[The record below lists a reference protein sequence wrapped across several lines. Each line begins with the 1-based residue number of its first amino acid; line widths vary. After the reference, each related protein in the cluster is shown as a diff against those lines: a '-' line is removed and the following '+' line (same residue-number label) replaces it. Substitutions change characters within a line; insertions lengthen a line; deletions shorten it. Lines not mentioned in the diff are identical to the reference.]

1 MSLTEPIQLVE
12 ESRIALQAV
21 RRALIELYEAVGA
34 NPDEPQDVA
43 RRYQLNRNLTW
54 KLSRVIRANEPFAAL
69 NHLPGQSG
77 IELALGAFE
86 KAGAPADAGKNL
98 RDAMNT
104 FAEVV
109 REHAGDREHLELTLE
124 SMGLF
129 ERDASSE
136 SGRELAFR
144 GNGSIWGVQAKTRV
158 SATMVAPSTISGK
171 VDFVMLSGLIGFRR
185 LRPGV
190 QWRLY
195 RAQFHTD
202 RGKAIVGAPGREEIE
217 TKQDG
222 DLPLLVR
229 DFCSPNMPQ
238 LITNDTDDGLEV
250 RLPGGQVGNRAAFDC
265 FFGYIYRGLPAE
277 RSPDNEYGSCAA
289 SINLPA
295 EALVFDLLV
304 HKDVH
309 VPKTPEIKLY
319 GFPHGGPEDPSAQ
332 TTANELP
339 ILETVTELAGSPPAV
354 ATPAV
359 PGLSKLVNSIYA
371 RMDWKPSDF
380 RGVRVHMKYPPMSSR
395 LVMRWP
401 LV

>member
-1 MSLTEPIQLVE
+1 MDLTEPIQLVE
-12 ESRIALQAV
+12 DSRVALQAV

-34 NPDEPQDVA
+34 NPDEPQEVA

-86 KAGAPADAGKNL
+86 KAGAPVDAGQNL
-98 RDAMNT
+98 REAMNS
-104 FAEVV
+104 FADVV

-144 GNGSIWGVQAKTRV
+144 GNGSIWGVQAKTRM
-158 SATMVAPSTISGK
+158 SATLVAPSAK
-171 VDFVMLSGLIGFRR
+171 AKCVDFVMLSGVVGFRR

-195 RAQFHTD
+195 RAQFHND
-202 RGKAIVGAPGREEIE
+202 RGKMAGGISAREEIDA
-217 TKQDG
+217 KQPG
-222 DLPLLVR
+222 DLPLLLR
-229 DFCSPNMPQ
+229 DFCSPNMPE
-238 LITNDTDDGLEV
+238 LITNETDDGLEV

-265 FFGYIYRGLPAE
+265 FSGYIYRRLSAE
-277 RSPDNEYGSCAA
+277 KSPDNEYGSCAA
-289 SINLPA
+289 SITLPV

-304 HKDVH
+304 HKDVEI
-309 VPKTPEIKLY
+309 PKTPEIRLY

-332 TTANELP
+332 TTANQLP

-359 PGLSKLVNSIYA
+359 PGLSKLINAMYA

-401 LV
+401 LA

>member
-295 EALVFDLLV
+295 EALVL
-304 HKDVH
+304 KM
-309 VPKTPEIKLY
+309 K
-319 GFPHGGPEDPSAQ
+319 G
-332 TTANELP
+332 
-339 ILETVTELAGSPPAV
+339 V
-354 ATPAV
+354 APRLTCTPAV
-359 PGLSKLVNSIYA
+359 
-371 RMDWKPSDF
+371 W
-380 RGVRVHMKYPPMSSR
+380 VR
-395 LVMRWP
+395 L
-401 LV
+401 LG